1 MSSAYSSLLLKLTLV
16 LFISLIQL
24 FFYFKISVCFSD
36 LNLLTEFLTLI
47 MNNFP
52 NYIELYVLFSYISL
66 SFLDCYSEL
75 FFKQFVGFLFLRWI
89 TRELFC
95 SVEHHVT
102 LFFHI
107 SEYLHIWKIKS
118 ISQFI
123 DFHSKRLSL
132 PSEFYGGSWVGYI
145 DFGFKVGEIV

>member
-66 SFLDCYSEL
+66 SFLETIILNYFSSNLLVSFSWDEL
-75 FFKQFVGFLFLRWI
+75 LENYFVLLSIMLPCSFIFLSICISGKSKASLNLLTFIVKDFLFLV
-89 TRELFC
+89 
-95 SVEHHVT
+95 SSMVA
-102 LFFHI
+102 
-107 SEYLHIWKIKS
+107 
-118 ISQFI
+118 
-123 DFHSKRLSL
+123 
-132 PSEFYGGSWVGYI
+132 VG
-145 DFGFKVGEIV
+145 